1 MSKIRLQIEGF
12 ENQTIEFKS
21 PGLLSGRKLLVNGEP
36 APKGPRRGEMRLV
49 RDDGREVVARWKR
62 SFGGHILDVDGKTY
76 QIGQTFT
83 WYEWVLIFIPFAL
96 AISGVMGWIFA
107 GVAVGVGYAAFNSQ
121 RSQLQ
126 KILLWAGGL
135 LLALALNIVVGV
147 GLAMALS

>member
-1 MSKIRLQIEGF
+1 MKQIPVQVDGF
-12 ENQTIEFKS
+12 ENQTIEVHY
-21 PGLLSGRKLLVNGEP
+21 PGMFSDRQLLVNGKP
-36 APKGPRRGEMRLV
+36 APKGEKRGEMRLV

-62 SFGGHILDVDGKTY
+62 SFGGHILDVDGQTY

-107 GVAVGVGYAAFNSQ
+107 GVAVGIGYAAFNSQ
-121 RSQLQ
+121 RSQPQ

-147 GLAMALS
+147 GLAAALS